1 MVSIVFGSFVL
12 ATISFIFTIVPP
24 FCFKLIHTY
33 IIIFFL
39 IFNLII
45 PITIRLSFLSYRKK
59 LNYGILI

>member
-1 MVSIVFGSFVL
+1 M
-12 ATISFIFTIVPP
+12 SFIFTIVPP

-45 PITIRLSFLSYRKK
+45 SITIPLSFLSYRKQ
-59 LNYGILI
+59 LNYCILI